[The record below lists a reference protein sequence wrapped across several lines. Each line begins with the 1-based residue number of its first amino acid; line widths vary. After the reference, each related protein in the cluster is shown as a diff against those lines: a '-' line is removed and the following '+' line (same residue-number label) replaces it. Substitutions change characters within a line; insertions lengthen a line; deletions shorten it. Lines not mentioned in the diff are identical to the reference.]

1 MGGGTTTSDWFGLF
15 NFDILSGISWRILFK
30 FESNIS
36 LVNKY
41 STAFDDG
48 HLRERRAIRYHQTDG
63 YIFSK
68 SSGLRFEIATYPR
81 HLVVSLGIKSFTL
94 EADNYIQ
101 RSTIRASSAR
111 RRLL

>member
-1 MGGGTTTSDWFGLF
+1 M
-15 NFDILSGISWRILFK
+15 
-30 FESNIS
+30 
-36 LVNKY
+36 NKY